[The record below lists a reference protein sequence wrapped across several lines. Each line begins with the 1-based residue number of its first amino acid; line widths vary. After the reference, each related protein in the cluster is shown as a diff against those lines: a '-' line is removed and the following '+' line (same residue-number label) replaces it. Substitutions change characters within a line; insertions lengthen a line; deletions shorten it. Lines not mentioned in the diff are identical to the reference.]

1 MNLLIVDDEWISVQ
15 GLLMGVHWNACG
27 ITKVFEAYSVLE
39 AQRIIEENEIQIL
52 LCDIEMPGE
61 SGMELVRWIRNHY
74 ERMECL
80 FLTCHA
86 DFKYAKEA
94 IRLGCGEYLVKP
106 APFSEVEEAIKKM
119 ADKVQRDERNNQ
131 LASYGKHF
139 IEEKKKDVEAQ
150 YGKRI
155 NSTEIMDIV
164 DQYVMEHLNQNI
176 MVEEIARTVALHP
189 DYLSRLVKKEKG
201 ISINRYIIEKKMK
214 IAACMLEETD
224 ISANIIACEIG
235 YANYPN
241 FVKIFKK
248 LYKISPTQY
257 RKDMKNGKI
266 TEKNNR

>member
-15 GLLMGVHWNACG
+15 GLLMGVHWNDCG
-27 ITKVFEAYSVLE
+27 ITKVFEAYSALE
-39 AQRIIEENEIQIL
+39 AKKVLEENEIQII

-61 SGMELVRWIRNHY
+61 SGVELVRWIRNHY
-74 ERMECL
+74 DKVECL

-119 ADKVQRDERNNQ
+119 ADKVQKEEINNQ
-131 LASYGKHF
+131 LINCGKHF
-139 IEEKKKDVEAQ
+139 IEEKKKYAESQ

-164 DQYVMEHLNQNI
+164 EQYVLDHLNQNI
-176 MVEEIARTVALHP
+176 LVEEIARIVALHP

-201 ISINRYIIEKKMK
+201 VSINRYIIERKMK

-224 ISANIIACEIG
+224 LSANIIANEIG
-235 YANYPN
+235 YVNYPN
-241 FVKIFKK
+241 FVKTFKK
-248 LYKISPTQY
+248 IYEISPRKY
-257 RKDMKNGKI
+257 REDIKKI
-266 TEKNNR
+266 KTEKNNR